1 MMTDVSDRGRRNG
14 RSARIR
20 RAAEGVVRRLIRLS
34 GFVGIV
40 VLALITVFLVLNSL
54 RAIGEVGL
62 WNMVAGT
69 DWYPTS
75 KNAQF
80 GFLPAEVGS
89 LWITGVA
96 LVLCVPVGILAAIYI
111 SEFAGKRL
119 KELAKSVVEFM
130 AAVPSVVLGLI
141 GIALLVPW
149 VREQFRLDTG
159 LTGFTAGVMVAV
171 MALPTIISI
180 AEDAMH
186 AVPLDL
192 RTGSYALGNTRWQT
206 IYKVVVP
213 SASSGI
219 FAAVMLGL
227 GRAIGETM
235 VVLMLAGNSGIIPD
249 TPFVSMRAMP
259 STIAGETA
267 EVVQGG
273 LHYSALFTMA
283 LVLFA
288 ITFSVNLAADL
299 VLERQRRRWRR

>member
-1 MMTDVSDRGRRNG
+1 MANVSEKRRRSGRP
-14 RSARIR
+14 ATR
-20 RAAEGVVRRLIRLS
+20 RAAEGVVKRLITLS
-34 GFVGIV
+34 GFAGIV
-40 VLALITVFLVLNSL
+40 VLALISVFLVLNSL
-54 RAIGEVGL
+54 RAINEVGL
-62 WNMVAGT
+62 WDMIAGT

-75 KNAQF
+75 KNPKF

-96 LVLCVPVGILAAIYI
+96 LLLCVPVGILSAVYI
-111 SEFAGKRL
+111 SEFAGRRL
-119 KELAKSVVEFM
+119 KELVKSIIEFM

-141 GIALLVPW
+141 GIALIVPLVR
-149 VREQFRLDTG
+149 VEFGLDTG
-159 LTGFTAGVMVAV
+159 LTGFTAGIMVGV

-186 AVPLDL
+186 AVPRDL

-206 IYKVVVP
+206 VYKVVVP

-235 VVLMLAGNSGIIPD
+235 VVLMLAGNSGIIPS

-283 LVLFA
+283 LVLFV
-288 ITFSVNLAADL
+288 ITFSVNLAADV
-299 VLERQRRRWRR
+299 VLERQRKRWRR